1 MKKLLLIPALA
12 TIAAFTSSIASA
24 APVCTTVGGSLDL
37 YIALGSGGCQMNGLL
52 FSDFVYSYTLTNAGL
67 PNRGVNAPSS
77 SVIVTLDTVNTKWS
91 FGGNWTTTGTEFSS
105 LSLTYTVSQI
115 SQNVNT
121 LKSAFTDSV
130 GAPGTITTA
139 ATCTGG
145 TCGSPTNFTDT
156 QVSLVTTSG
165 PLFISNQVT
174 ENSNAAVAGPSN
186 IVHLSIIDNQ
196 FSPTAPPGVPEP
208 MTTALMGGGL
218 AALALV
224 RKYRR

>member
-1 MKKLLLIPALA
+1 MKKLFLIPALA

-24 APVCTTVGGSLDL
+24 APVCTTVGASLNL
-37 YIALGSGGCQMNGLL
+37 YVALGSGGCQMNGLL
-52 FSDFVYSYTLTNAGL
+52 FSDFVYSYTLTNSGL
-67 PNRGVNAPSS
+67 PNRGVNVPST
-77 SVIVTLDTVNTKWS
+77 SVTVTLDTVNTKWS
-91 FGGNWTTTGTEFSS
+91 FGGNWTTTGTESSS
-105 LSLTYTVSQI
+105 LTLTYTISQI
-115 SQNVNT
+115 TNNVNT
-121 LKSAFTDSV
+121 LKSAFTDSIT
-130 GAPGTITTA
+130 APGTISLA
-139 ATCTGG
+139 AKCTGG

-156 QVSLVTTSG
+156 QVSIATTSG

-174 ENSNAAVAGPSN
+174 ENSNAAIAGATN

-218 AALALV
+218 AALAFV